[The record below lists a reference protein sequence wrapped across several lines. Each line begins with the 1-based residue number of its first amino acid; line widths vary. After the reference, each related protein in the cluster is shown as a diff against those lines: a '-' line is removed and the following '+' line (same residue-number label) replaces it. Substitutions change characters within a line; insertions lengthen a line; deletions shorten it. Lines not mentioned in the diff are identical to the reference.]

1 MSRRLGGKEGMI
13 SVSERAWEVLE
24 QTGVSQPSLG
34 AKEERNEGYW
44 KLADFKGDKTGG
56 QIKLK
61 KREQLK
67 NLFKLGKIWMGVW
80 VVKLFEWRVSYEKD
94 GGLAKRHVESFE
106 KGRVQ
111 EQ

>member
-1 MSRRLGGKEGMI
+1 MI

-24 QTGVSQPSLG
+24 QTGVSQPSLR